1 MRSEL
6 LTAAQFSPVGQLYA
20 LERQCTPSPQDVVQV
35 VNSDQLEYINGDRS
49 PESPSRA
56 AEVIAATVGAD
67 DNGVGPVG
75 VVQLV

>member
-35 VNSDQLEYINGDRS
+35 VNSDQLEYINGDKS
-49 PESPSRA
+49 PAPSRA

-75 VVQLV
+75 VVQLL